1 MRLLLDTHVFL
12 WLNTEPERLGDHF
25 ALVENPRH
33 DRLVSA
39 ASAWEIAIK
48 SSIGRLSLPEPAA
61 RWMSARLADIGATP
75 VPVEH
80 VHALAVADLPPHHRD
95 PFDRLLVAQAQLLG
109 VPLLTSDRQI
119 ARYDVDVLLVG

>member
-12 WLNTEPERLGDHF
+12 WLNTEPERLGDHL

-39 ASAWEIAIK
+39 ASSWEIAIK
-48 SSIGRLSLPEPAA
+48 SSIGRLKLPEPVA
-61 RWMSARLADIGATP
+61 RWMPARLSDIGATP

-80 VHALAVADLPPHHRD
+80 AHALAVADLPPHHRD
-95 PFDRLLVAQAQLLG
+95 PFDRLLVAQAQMLG
-109 VPLLTSDRQI
+109 VPLLTADRQI